1 ADATLRALTA
11 DLEAGLAD
19 HVMHHEQ
26 WMRARDALQP
36 LAEQRVTLE
45 TGSYSA
51 GRATL
56 TDIAD
61 AHAALADTI
70 LNTLDRKATVVAD
83 GARLILL
90 YRSTER

>member
-1 ADATLRALTA
+1 
-11 DLEAGLAD
+11 
-19 HVMHHEQ
+19 V
-26 WMRARDALQP
+26 LQP

-61 AHAALADTI
+61 AHAALADAVLT
-70 LNTLDRKATVVAD
+70 TLDREATVAAD

-90 YRSTER
+90 FGSTDQ

>member
-1 ADATLRALTA
+1 
-11 DLEAGLAD
+11 
-19 HVMHHEQ
+19 MHPTRPH
-26 WMRARDALQP
+26 
-36 LAEQRVTLE
+36 RVTLE

-61 AHAALADTI
+61 AHAALADAVLT
-70 LNTLDRKATVVAD
+70 TLDREATVAAD

-90 YRSTER
+90 FGSADQ